1 MFLQKKH
8 ELQRE
13 GEEEKIDCTN
23 KAYLSDLLVVLL
35 NYPII
40 MWLANHFYKM
50 IYLQTKRVS
59 KNKFFKDSQLIHFS
73 FVFDCLGET
82 NQISCPT
89 PTLFL
94 LKAKK

>member
-1 MFLQKKH
+1 
-8 ELQRE
+8 
-13 GEEEKIDCTN
+13 
-23 KAYLSDLLVVLL
+23 
-35 NYPII
+35 

-59 KNKFFKDSQLIHFS
+59 KNKFLKDSQLIHFS

-94 LKAKK
+94 LKVKNNDIEFSVYYTINLHQTFYFPFKKNVTVIG